1 MRKIAMK
8 FIKLFLPLVDIYLA
22 FNIWVLKMFRKFL
35 SKFNKKKADHGQDHD
50 SDSDSTMKDL
60 KNEIKERIRQR
71 TKEFEKLN
79 DLKLSFEKYKSKI
92 KFVFENKNFRDE
104 LFSKFS
110 DLWENKRIKE
120 DKEIYAI
127 ITQVSIANAFLAGL
141 PGKLAVGVYVCMAL
155 EFYMAIA
162 IASRMGFD
170 ISDDK
175 FQDKL
180 WSKLLELSKYVG
192 YFSIVAGTVF
202 YVFRHMLSFVFSLV
216 PAFLP
221 ATVIAEYIVTT
232 FTGIFFWMLFA
243 QTKKGAY
250 DGHDSILLKINEN
263 IISKS
268 VKKTT
273 NLLKYQK
280 DSIKH
285 VFSKENIIDTGQ
297 KLKAWFTGDF
307 LEDLP
312 KIRGEVFVSA
322 SIGYLLIGKHDALG
336 GPVGQIFI
344 QSIRDRW
351 PKLEDASIVEIAEFM
366 KEEYSDGAIPG
377 VINQIKGKLFENL
390 TVAHENAD
398 GDEWRA
404 FLHEDESYPGS
415 DMIMENTETGE
426 TIELSLKATENLN
439 YIESSLLKY
448 PEFPILTTSEIPEE
462 YPDLE
467 MVIASDFSHR
477 EIKEITES
485 NFEEL
490 VDNLTPFSR
499 LSGASAVSFG
509 VAGATVFSL
518 WPFVVAYKRNKISLE
533 QLKKACEKVFP
544 KAGEELVY
552 RLTLM
557 AVLGPIYGWYV
568 IAKTAMK
575 LTPSPKDSPQNDT
588 SVKYLDWNKT

>member
-1 MRKIAMK
+1 MK

-141 PGKLAVGVYVCMAL
+141 PGKLVVGVYVCMAL

-232 FTGIFFWMLFA
+232 FTGIFFWTLFA

-263 IISKS
+263 IIRKS

-351 PKLEDASIVEIAEFM
+351 PKLEDASVGEIAEFM

-477 EIKEITES
+477 EIQEITES

-499 LSGASAVSFG
+499 LSGAAAVSFG
-509 VAGATVFSL
+509 VAGATAFSL

-575 LTPSPKDSPQNDT
+575 LTPAPKDSPQKDT
-588 SVKYLDWNKT
+588 SVKYSAWKVK

>member
-1 MRKIAMK
+1 MK
-8 FIKLFLPLVDIYLA
+8 FIKLFFTFIDIYLT
-22 FNIWVLKMFRKFL
+22 FRIWILKMFKKLLTKFT
-35 SKFNKKKADHGQDHD
+35 KGKPDHSQDRD
-50 SDSDSTMKDL
+50 SDSDTFSLKDL

-232 FTGIFFWMLFA
+232 FTGIFFWTLFA

-499 LSGASAVSFG
+499 LSGAAAVSFG
-509 VAGATVFSL
+509 VAGATAFSL
-518 WPFVVAYKRNKISLE
+518 WPFVIAYKRNKISLE
-533 QLKKACEKVFP
+533 QLKQACEKVCP

-575 LTPSPKDSPQNDT
+575 LTPAPKDSPQKDT
-588 SVKYLDWNKT
+588 SVKYLAWKKK

>member
-1 MRKIAMK
+1 MK

-232 FTGIFFWMLFA
+232 FTGIFFWTLFA

>member
-1 MRKIAMK
+1 MK
-8 FIKLFLPLVDIYLA
+8 FIKLFLPFVDIYLA
-22 FNIWVLKMFRKFL
+22 FNIWILKMFRKFL

-141 PGKLAVGVYVCMAL
+141 PGKLAVGVYVCMAS

-232 FTGIFFWMLFA
+232 FTGIFFWTLFA

-263 IISKS
+263 IIRKS

-351 PKLEDASIVEIAEFM
+351 PKLEDASVGEIAEFM

-509 VAGATVFSL
+509 VAGATAFSL

-533 QLKKACEKVFP
+533 QLKQACEKVFP

-575 LTPSPKDSPQNDT
+575 LTPRPKDSPPKDT
-588 SVKYLDWNKT
+588 SVKYLAWKKK

>member
-1 MRKIAMK
+1 MK
-8 FIKLFLPLVDIYLA
+8 FIKLFLPFVDIYLA
-22 FNIWVLKMFRKFL
+22 FNIWILKMFRKFL

-180 WSKLLELSKYVG
+180 WSKLLELSRYVG

-232 FTGIFFWMLFA
+232 FTGIFFWTLFA

-263 IISKS
+263 IIRKS

-351 PKLEDASIVEIAEFM
+351 PKLEDASIGEISEFM
-366 KEEYSDGAIPG
+366 KRQYSEDQIPG
-377 VINQIKGKLFENL
+377 VINVIKGKVFERL
-390 TVAHENAD
+390 SVAHENAD

-499 LSGASAVSFG
+499 LSGAAAVSFG
-509 VAGATVFSL
+509 VAGATAFSL

-575 LTPSPKDSPQNDT
+575 LTPAPKDSPQKDT
-588 SVKYLDWNKT
+588 SVKYLAWKKK